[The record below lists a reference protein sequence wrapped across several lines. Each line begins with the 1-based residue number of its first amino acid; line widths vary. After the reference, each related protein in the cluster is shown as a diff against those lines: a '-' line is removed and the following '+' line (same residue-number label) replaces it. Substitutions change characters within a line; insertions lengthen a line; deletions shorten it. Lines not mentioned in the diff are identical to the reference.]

1 MHAASLSFLLLFSV
15 TIGLSC
21 EEPSRYCI
29 EYRNGTLHDVLT
41 FEMIVVVSTIV
52 AIVGYLRAAAIFGTE
67 QQADSLRSPNV
78 HVTLSTT
85 DQGQDDGSEHDRIT

>member
-1 MHAASLSFLLLFSV
+1 MHMTYLSFLLNSV

-41 FEMIVVVSTIV
+41 FEMIVVVSTMV

-67 QQADSLRSPNV
+67 QQDDSSRSPNV
-78 HVTLSTT
+78 HARLNTT
-85 DQGQDDGSEHDRIT
+85 DQGQDEGSEDDRIK